1 MIENLRYAVRQ
12 LFRAPTFTIVTILTL
27 ALGVGANTAI
37 FSVIQAVLLH
47 PSGVQDPERVASFHA
62 KYTQL
67 NLPSIGVSA
76 PDFADAQS
84 MHGLVDTAAMVQAAS
99 FNATFDGRTQ
109 HLRAGRV
116 TWQWFQVFGAEPILG
131 RTFLSEEDQSGADRV
146 IVLSYAA
153 WQRMFGGQHD
163 VIDKT
168 LLLDDKSY
176 RVIGVM
182 RSDFAWPK
190 GVELWTPLGLAPTA
204 FAANNRFNES
214 YNSVVRLKQGVT
226 VAQFNAGIE
235 QKRLEEI
242 RREGTS
248 GFNFGQTSGWGM
260 FAQPWTEDAA
270 GDLRKPLFALFAVV
284 AMILLIACTNISGLM
299 LARSSTRMKE
309 LAIRT
314 ALGASLRQL
323 AMQFVVETALLAGT
337 ATVIGVVAG
346 PLLGKLLLFAIP
358 HDLARGFAVH
368 TDLRVVMAA
377 AGFGLLAA
385 FLAGLA
391 PVVQLARR
399 YKSLRLSEYSK
410 SATAGA
416 GRQRF
421 RNVLVC
427 TEIALAVLLVAGS
440 GLFLASL
447 RQLQR
452 VDPGFRSDSVLTG
465 KVTLNATNY
474 HDQNLKQANF
484 VRDVTERLSAQPGV
498 VAAAAVYPLPFASQ
512 MFPSGSFG
520 IEERPPASPD
530 DPGPHGD
537 RRWATPGFLAAMQ
550 IPLLQGRWFG
560 EEDRI
565 GSPAVAVIDDML
577 ARAYWPGRSAI
588 GQHVR
593 FGGPKSPWVEIVGVI
608 GHVRRDSLEVEE
620 NKGVIY
626 RPMAQQ
632 PVDEAVFVV
641 RTKMNPDAMRTPL
654 TEAVRAV
661 DSTEAVYEVE
671 TLGHFVGDSLAA
683 RHLLVWLLTM
693 FGGLAL
699 LLAAIGI
706 YGLLSFTASQ
716 RTTEI
721 GIRMALGAQR
731 WQVVSL
737 MLRESLVLI
746 GAGILVGLLL
756 TFVAQRILI
765 HSFAAMD
772 SGLSLSLVLLR
783 LVCWWRRR
791 LLRLFRLGGRL
802 VLIRWWRCGMSEGR
816 GGEPDPGSGISRG
829 FAAAL
834 IGRAFIP

>member
-1 MIENLRYAVRQ
+1 VIENLRYAIRQ

-47 PSGVQDPERVASFHA
+47 PSGVQDPERVASFHG

-76 PDFADAQS
+76 PDFADAES

-109 HLRAGRV
+109 HLNAGKV
-116 TWQWFQVFGAEPILG
+116 TWKWFQVFGAEPILG
-131 RTFLSEEDQSGADRV
+131 RTFLPEEDQNGAERV

-163 VIDKT
+163 VIDKK
-168 LLLDDKSY
+168 LLLDDQSY

-190 GVELWTPLGLAPTA
+190 GAELWTPLGLAPTA

-214 YNSVVRLKQGVT
+214 YNSVVRLKPGVT

-242 RREGTS
+242 RREGT
-248 GFNFGQTSGWGM
+248 GFTFGQSSGWGM

-299 LARSSTRMKE
+299 LARASTRMKE
-309 LAIRT
+309 MAIRS

-323 AMQFVVETALLAGT
+323 AMQFIVETALLAGT
-337 ATVIGVVAG
+337 ATVIGVLAG
-346 PLLGKLLLFAIP
+346 PLLGKLLLLAIP
-358 HDLARGFAVH
+358 HDLATGFAVH
-368 TDLRVVMAA
+368 TDLRVVAVA

-391 PVVQLARR
+391 PVVQLAQRH
-399 YKSLRLSEYSK
+399 KSLRLSEYSK

-427 TEIALAVLLVAGS
+427 TEIALAFLLVAGS

-447 RQLQR
+447 RQLQT
-452 VDPGFRSDSVLTG
+452 VDPGFKSDSVLTG
-465 KVTLNATNY
+465 KVTLDATNY
-474 HDQNLKQANF
+474 KNQDLKQANF
-484 VRDVTERLSAQPGV
+484 IHDVAERLSAQPGV
-498 VAAAAVYPLPFASQ
+498 VAAAAVFPAPFASA
-512 MFPSGSFG
+512 MHPSSSFR
-520 IEERPPASPD
+520 IVEKPAGPN

-537 RRWATPGFLAAMQ
+537 KGWATPGYLKAMQ
-550 IPLLQGRWFG
+550 IPLLEGRWFS
-560 EEDRI
+560 EEDRKD
-565 GSPAVAVIDDML
+565 SPAVAVIDDML
-577 ARAYWPGRSAI
+577 AKAYWPGRSAVGGHLRLG
-588 GQHVR
+588 GQD
-593 FGGPKSPWVEIVGVI
+593 SPPVEIVGVI
-608 GHVRRDSLEVEE
+608 GHVRKDSLEVEE
-620 NKGVIY
+620 NKGIIY

-632 PVDEAVFVV
+632 PVGEAVFVV
-641 RTKMNPDAMRTPL
+641 RTKMDPDVMRAPL
-654 TEAVRAV
+654 VESVRAV
-661 DSTEAVYEVE
+661 DSSEAVYDVA
-671 TLGHFVGDSLAA
+671 TLGSFVGDSLAA

-746 GAGILVGLLL
+746 GAGILAGLVL
-756 TFVAQRILI
+756 TFVAQRVLI

-772 SGLSLSLVLLR
+772 SGLSLSLV
-783 LVCWWRRR
+783 
-791 LLRLFRLGGRL
+791 
-802 VLIRWWRCGMSEGR
+802 
-816 GGEPDPGSGISRG
+816 
-829 FAAAL
+829 FAAFSLLVAAAVASIVPARRSASVDPVIAL
-834 IGRAFIP
+834 RNE

>member
-1 MIENLRYAVRQ
+1 VLENLRYAMRQ

-76 PDFADAQS
+76 PDFQDAQS

-131 RTFLSEEDQSGADRV
+131 RTFLPEEDQSGSDRV
-146 IVLSYAA
+146 IVLSYVA

-163 VIDKT
+163 VVDKT

-214 YNSVVRLKQGVT
+214 YGSVVRLKPGVT
-226 VAQFNAGIE
+226 VAQFNAGIQ

-346 PLLGKLLLFAIP
+346 PLLGKLLLLAIP

-368 TDLRVVMAA
+368 TDLRVVLAA

-399 YKSLRLSEYSK
+399 YKSLQLSEYSK
-410 SATAGA
+410 GATAGA

-421 RNVLVC
+421 RNALVC
-427 TEIALAVLLVAGS
+427 TEIALAFLLVAGS

-447 RQLQR
+447 RQLQT

-474 HDQNLKQANF
+474 RDQDLKQANF

-498 VAAAAVYPLPFASQ
+498 VASAAVFPAPFASQ

-520 IEERPPASPD
+520 IEERPPAGPD

-537 RRWATPGFLAAMQ
+537 KAWATPGYLAAMQ
-550 IPLLQGRWFG
+550 IPILQGRWFG

-565 GSPAVAVIDDML
+565 GGPQVAVIDEML
-577 ARAYWPGRSAI
+577 AKAYWPGKSAI

-593 FGGPKSPWVEIVGVI
+593 FGGPKSQWIEIVGVI

-626 RPMAQQ
+626 RPIAQQ

-641 RTKMNPDAMRTPL
+641 RTKMNPDAMRTSL
-654 TEAVRAV
+654 VEAVRAV
-661 DSTEAVYEVE
+661 DSTEAVYDVG
-671 TLGHFVGDSLAA
+671 TLGSFVGDSLAA

-721 GIRMALGAQR
+721 GIRMAMGAQR

-737 MLRESLVLI
+737 MLRESLVLM
-746 GAGILVGLLL
+746 GAGIVAGLLL

-772 SGLSLSLVLLR
+772 SGLSVSLV
-783 LVCWWRRR
+783 
-791 LLRLFRLGGRL
+791 
-802 VLIRWWRCGMSEGR
+802 
-816 GGEPDPGSGISRG
+816 
-829 FAAAL
+829 FAAFSLLAAAAVASIVPARRSASVDPVVAL
-834 IGRAFIP
+834 RNE

>member
-1 MIENLRYAVRQ
+1 VIENLRYAVRQ

-47 PSGVQDPERVASFHA
+47 PSGVQDPERVASFHG

-76 PDFADAQS
+76 PDFQDAQS
-84 MHGLVDTAAMVQAAS
+84 MHGLVDTAAMVQSAS

-109 HLRAGRV
+109 HLRAGKV

-131 RTFLSEEDQSGADRV
+131 RTFLPEEDQNGADRV

-163 VIDKT
+163 VVDKT

-214 YNSVVRLKQGVT
+214 YGSVLRLKPGVT
-226 VAQFNAGIE
+226 VAQFNAAIE

-346 PLLGKLLLFAIP
+346 PLLGKLLLLAIP
-358 HDLARGFAVH
+358 HDLATGFAVH
-368 TDLRVVMAA
+368 TDLRVVMAT

-399 YKSLRLSEYSK
+399 YKSLQLSEYSK
-410 SATAGA
+410 GATAGA

-427 TEIALAVLLVAGS
+427 TEIALAFLLVAGS

-447 RQLQR
+447 RRLQT
-452 VDPGFRSDSVLTG
+452 VDPGFKSDSVLTG
-465 KVTLNATNY
+465 KVTLDATNY
-474 HDQNLKQANF
+474 KGQDLKQVNF
-484 VRDVTERLSAQPGV
+484 IHDVTERLSAQPGV
-498 VAAAAVYPLPFASQ
+498 VAAAAVFPAPFASA
-512 MFPSGSFG
+512 MHPSSSFRIVEKPTG
-520 IEERPPASPD
+520 PN

-537 RRWATPGFLAAMQ
+537 KGWATPGYLKAMQ
-550 IPLLQGRWFG
+550 IPLLEGRWFS
-560 EEDRI
+560 EEDRKD
-565 GSPAVAVIDDML
+565 SPAVAVIDDML
-577 ARAYWPGRSAI
+577 AKAYWPGRSAVGGHLRLG
-588 GQHVR
+588 GQD
-593 FGGPKSPWVEIVGVI
+593 SPPVEIVGVI
-608 GHVRRDSLEVEE
+608 GHVRKDSLEVEE
-620 NKGVIY
+620 NKGIIY

-632 PVDEAVFVV
+632 PVGEAVFVV
-641 RTKMNPDAMRTPL
+641 RTKMDPDGMRAPL
-654 TEAVRAV
+654 VEAVRVV
-661 DSTEAVYEVE
+661 DSSEAVYDVA
-671 TLGHFVGDSLAA
+671 TLGSFVGDSLAA
-683 RHLLVWLLTM
+683 RQLLVWLLTM

-721 GIRMALGAQR
+721 GIRMAMGAQR

-746 GAGILVGLLL
+746 GAGILAGLLL

-772 SGLSLSLVLLR
+772 SGLSVSLV
-783 LVCWWRRR
+783 
-791 LLRLFRLGGRL
+791 
-802 VLIRWWRCGMSEGR
+802 
-816 GGEPDPGSGISRG
+816 
-829 FAAAL
+829 FAAFSLLLAAAVASIVPARRSASVDPVVAL
-834 IGRAFIP
+834 RNE

>member
-1 MIENLRYAVRQ
+1 VIENLRYGVRQ

-47 PSGVQDPERVASFHA
+47 PSGVQDPERVASFHG

-76 PDFADAQS
+76 PDFADAQL
-84 MHGLVDTAAMVQAAS
+84 MHGLVEKAAMSQAAS
-99 FNATFDGRTQ
+99 FNATFDARTQ
-109 HLRAGRV
+109 HLRAAKV
-116 TWQWFQVFGAEPILG
+116 SQQWFQVFGAEPILG
-131 RTFLSEEDQSGADRV
+131 RTFLPEEDNSGAERV

-163 VIDKT
+163 VIDKK
-168 LLLDDKSY
+168 LLLDDQSY

-182 RSDFAWPK
+182 RSDFVWPK
-190 GVELWTPLGLAPTA
+190 GAELWTPLGLAPTA
-204 FAANNRFNES
+204 FAASNRFNES
-214 YNSVVRLKQGVT
+214 YNSVVRLKPDVT
-226 VAQFNAGIE
+226 VARFNAGIE
-235 QKRLEEI
+235 QKRLEEV
-242 RREGTS
+242 RREGTGS
-248 GFNFGQTSGWGM
+248 FGQSSGWGM

-284 AMILLIACTNISGLM
+284 VMILLIACTNISGLM
-299 LARSSTRMKE
+299 LARASTRMKE
-309 LAIRT
+309 MAIRS

-323 AMQFVVETALLAGT
+323 AMQFVVETALLAGI
-337 ATVIGVVAG
+337 ATLIGVLAG
-346 PLLGKLLLFAIP
+346 PLLGKMLLLAIP
-358 HDLARGFAVH
+358 HDLARGFSVQ
-368 TDLRVVMAA
+368 TDLRVVAVA

-399 YKSLRLSEYSK
+399 HKSLRLAEYSK
-410 SATAGA
+410 GATAGA

-427 TEIALAVLLVAGS
+427 TEIALAFLLVAGS

-447 RQLQR
+447 RQLQT
-452 VDPGFRSDSVLTG
+452 VDPGFKSDDVLTG
-465 KVTLNATNY
+465 KVTLDATNY
-474 HDQNLKQANF
+474 RDQDLKQANF
-484 VRDVTERLSAQPGV
+484 VRDVTSRLSEQPGV
-498 VAAAAVYPLPFASQ
+498 VAAAAVFPAPFASQ

-537 RRWATPGFLAAMQ
+537 KRWATPGYLAAMQ

-565 GSPAVAVIDDML
+565 GNPPVAVIDEML
-577 ARAYWPGRSAI
+577 AKAYFPGKSAV

-593 FGGPKSPWVEIVGVI
+593 FGDPKVPWVEIVGVI

-632 PVDEAVFVV
+632 PVNEAVFVV

-654 TEAVRAV
+654 VEAVHAV
-661 DSTEAVYEVE
+661 DSSEAVYEVE
-671 TLGHFVGDSLAA
+671 TLGSFVTDSLAA
-683 RHLLVWLLTM
+683 RQLLVWLLTM

-746 GAGILVGLLL
+746 GAGIGAGLVL

-772 SGLSLSLVLLR
+772 SGMSLSLVVAAFCLL
-783 LVCWWRRR
+783 
-791 LLRLFRLGGRL
+791 
-802 VLIRWWRCGMSEGR
+802 
-816 GGEPDPGSGISRG
+816 
-829 FAAAL
+829 FAAAIASIVPARRSASVDPVIAL
-834 IGRAFIP
+834 RNE

>member
-1 MIENLRYAVRQ
+1 MLDNLRYAVRQ

-67 NLPSIGVSA
+67 NLPIIGVSA
-76 PDFADAQS
+76 PDFADARSMQS
-84 MHGLVDTAAMVQAAS
+84 QVDASALVQAVS
-99 FNATFDGRTQ
+99 YNATFDARTQ
-109 HLRAGRV
+109 HLRAAKV
-116 TWQWFQVFGAEPILG
+116 SQQWFQVFGAEPILG
-131 RTFLSEEDQSGADRV
+131 RTFLPEEDQNGAERTV
-146 IVLSYAA
+146 VLSYAA

-163 VIDKT
+163 VIDKKI
-168 LLLDDKSY
+168 LLDDQSY

-190 GVELWTPLGLAPTA
+190 SVELWTSLGLPPTA
-204 FAANNRFNES
+204 FAAENRFNES
-214 YNSVVRLKQGVT
+214 YNSVVRLKPGVS

-242 RREGTS
+242 RREGTG
-248 GFNFGQTSGWGM
+248 GFTFGQTSGWGM

-270 GDLRKPLFALFAVV
+270 GDLRKPLLALFAVV
-284 AMILLIACTNISGLM
+284 VMILLIACTNISGLM
-299 LARSSTRMKE
+299 LARASVRMKE
-309 LAIRT
+309 MAIRS

-337 ATVIGVVAG
+337 ATVIGVLAG
-346 PLLGKLLLFAIP
+346 PLLGRLLLLAIP
-358 HDLARGFAVH
+358 HDLATGFAVH
-368 TDLRVVMAA
+368 TDLRVVIAA

-391 PVVQLARR
+391 PVVQLARTH
-399 YKSLRLSEYSK
+399 KSLKLTEYSK
-410 SATAGA
+410 GATAGA

-421 RNVLVC
+421 RNALVC
-427 TEIALAVLLVAGS
+427 TEIALAFLLVAGS

-447 RQLQR
+447 RQLQT
-452 VDPGFRSDSVLTG
+452 VDPGFKSDAVMTG
-465 KVTLNATNY
+465 KVTLDATNY
-474 HDQNLKQANF
+474 KGQDLKQVNF
-484 VRDVTERLSAQPGV
+484 IHDVTERLSAQPGV
-498 VAAAAVYPLPFASQ
+498 VAAAAVFPAPFASA
-512 MFPSGSFG
+512 MHPSGSFRIVEKPTG
-520 IEERPPASPD
+520 PN

-537 RRWATPGFLAAMQ
+537 KVWATPGFLATMQ
-550 IPLLQGRWFG
+550 IPMLQGRWFT
-560 EEDRI
+560 EEDRKD
-565 GSPAVAVIDDML
+565 SPQVAVIDDML
-577 ARAYWPGRSAI
+577 AKAYWPGRSAVGGHLRLG
-588 GQHVR
+588 GQD
-593 FGGPKSPWVEIVGVI
+593 SPPVEIVGVI
-608 GHVRRDSLEVEE
+608 GHVRKDSLEVEE

-632 PVDEAVFVV
+632 PVGEAVFVV
-641 RTKMNPDAMRTPL
+641 RTKMDPDAMRTPL
-654 TEAVRAV
+654 VEAVRAV
-661 DSTEAVYEVE
+661 DSSEAVYDVQ
-671 TLGHFVGDSLAA
+671 TLGSFVNDSLAA
-683 RHLLVWLLTM
+683 RQLLVWLLTM

-737 MLRESLVLI
+737 MLKESLVLI
-746 GAGILVGLLL
+746 GAGILAGLVL

-765 HSFAAMD
+765 HSFAGME
-772 SGLSLSLVLLR
+772 SGLSLSLLFAAFSLL
-783 LVCWWRRR
+783 
-791 LLRLFRLGGRL
+791 
-802 VLIRWWRCGMSEGR
+802 
-816 GGEPDPGSGISRG
+816 
-829 FAAAL
+829 FAAAVASIVPARRSAGVDPVIAL
-834 IGRAFIP
+834 RNE

>member
-1 MIENLRYAVRQ
+1 VIENLRYGVRQ

-47 PSGVQDPERVASFHA
+47 PSGVQDPERVASFHG

-84 MHGLVDTAAMVQAAS
+84 MHGLVEKAAMSQAAS
-99 FNATFDGRTQ
+99 FNATFDARTQ
-109 HLRAGRV
+109 HLRAAKV
-116 TWQWFQVFGAEPILG
+116 SQQWFQVFGAEPILG
-131 RTFLSEEDQSGADRV
+131 RTFLPEEDNSGAERV

-163 VIDKT
+163 VIDKK
-168 LLLDDKSY
+168 LLLDDQSY

-190 GVELWTPLGLAPTA
+190 GAELWTPLGLAPTA

-214 YNSVVRLKQGVT
+214 YNSVVRLKQGIT

-235 QKRLEEI
+235 QKRLEEV
-242 RREGTS
+242 RREGTGS
-248 GFNFGQTSGWGM
+248 FGQSSGWGM

-284 AMILLIACTNISGLM
+284 VMILLIACTNISGLM
-299 LARSSTRMKE
+299 LARASTRMKE
-309 LAIRT
+309 MAIRS

-323 AMQFVVETALLAGT
+323 AMQFVVETALLAGI
-337 ATVIGVVAG
+337 ATLIGVLAG
-346 PLLGKLLLFAIP
+346 PLLGKMLLLAIP
-358 HDLARGFAVH
+358 HDLARGFSVH
-368 TDLRVVMAA
+368 TDLRVVAVA

-399 YKSLRLSEYSK
+399 HKSLRLAEYSK
-410 SATAGA
+410 GATAGA

-427 TEIALAVLLVAGS
+427 TEIALAFLLVAGS

-447 RQLQR
+447 RQLQT
-452 VDPGFRSDSVLTG
+452 VDPGFKSDDVLTG
-465 KVTLNATNY
+465 KVTLDATNY
-474 HDQNLKQANF
+474 RDQDLKQANF
-484 VRDVTERLSAQPGV
+484 VRDVTSRLSEQPGV
-498 VAAAAVYPLPFASQ
+498 VAAAAVFPAPFASQ

-537 RRWATPGFLAAMQ
+537 KRWATPGYLAAMQ

-565 GSPAVAVIDDML
+565 GNPPVAVIDEML
-577 ARAYWPGRSAI
+577 AKAYFPGKSAV

-593 FGGPKSPWVEIVGVI
+593 FGDPKVPWVEIVGVI

-632 PVDEAVFVV
+632 PVNEAVFVV

-654 TEAVRAV
+654 VEAVHAV
-661 DSTEAVYEVE
+661 DSSEAVYEVE
-671 TLGHFVGDSLAA
+671 TLGSFVTDSLAA
-683 RHLLVWLLTM
+683 RQLLVWLLTM

-746 GAGILVGLLL
+746 GAGIGAGLVL

-772 SGLSLSLVLLR
+772 SGMSLSLVVAAFCLL
-783 LVCWWRRR
+783 
-791 LLRLFRLGGRL
+791 
-802 VLIRWWRCGMSEGR
+802 
-816 GGEPDPGSGISRG
+816 
-829 FAAAL
+829 FAAAIASIVPARRSASVDPVIAL
-834 IGRAFIP
+834 RNE

>member
-1 MIENLRYAVRQ
+1 VLENLRYAVRQ
-12 LFRAPTFTIVTILTL
+12 LFRAPTFAIVTILTL

-47 PSGVQDPERVASFHA
+47 PSGVQDPERVASFHG

-84 MHGLVDTAAMVQAAS
+84 MHGLVDTAAMVQSAS

-109 HLRAGRV
+109 HLRAGKV

-131 RTFLSEEDQSGADRV
+131 RTFLPEEDQKGAERV

-163 VIDKT
+163 VIDKKV
-168 LLLDDKSY
+168 LLDDQSY

-190 GVELWTPLGLAPTA
+190 GVELWTPLGLAPTE

-214 YNSVVRLKQGVT
+214 YNSVVRLRPGVT

-299 LARSSTRMKE
+299 LARASARMKE
-309 LAIRT
+309 MAIRS

-323 AMQFVVETALLAGT
+323 AMQFVVETALLAGV
-337 ATVIGVVAG
+337 ATVIGILAG
-346 PLLGKLLLFAIP
+346 PLLGRLLLVAIP
-358 HDLARGFAVH
+358 HDLATGFAVH
-368 TDLRVVMAA
+368 TDLRVVAAA

-385 FLAGLA
+385 LLAGLA
-391 PVVQLARR
+391 PVVQLARTH
-399 YKSLRLSEYSK
+399 KSLRLTEYSK
-410 SATAGA
+410 GATAGA

-427 TEIALAVLLVAGS
+427 TEIALAFLLVAGC

-447 RQLQR
+447 RQLQT

-465 KVTLNATNY
+465 KVTLDATNY
-474 HDQNLKQANF
+474 RDQDLKQVNF
-484 VRDVTERLSAQPGV
+484 IHGVTERLSAQPGV
-498 VAAAAVYPLPFASQ
+498 VAAAAVFPAPFASG
-512 MFPSGSFG
+512 MHPSGSFRIAEKPTG
-520 IEERPPASPD
+520 PN

-537 RRWATPGFLAAMQ
+537 KVWATPGFLAALQ
-550 IPLLQGRWFG
+550 IPLLEGRWFS
-560 EEDRI
+560 EEDRRD
-565 GSPAVAVIDDML
+565 SPQVAVIDDML
-577 ARAYWPGRSAI
+577 AKAYWPGRSAVGGHLRLG
-588 GQHVR
+588 GQD
-593 FGGPKSPWVEIVGVI
+593 SPPVEIVGVI
-608 GHVRRDSLEVEE
+608 GHVRKDSLEVEE

-632 PVDEAVFVV
+632 PVGEAVFVV
-641 RTKMNPDAMRTPL
+641 RTKMDPDAMRAPL
-654 TEAVRAV
+654 VEAVRAV
-661 DSTEAVYEVE
+661 DSSEAVYDVA
-671 TLGHFVGDSLAA
+671 TLGSFVGDSLAA

-746 GAGILVGLLL
+746 GAGIVAGLVL

-765 HSFAAMD
+765 HSFAAME
-772 SGLSLSLVLLR
+772 SGLSLSLV
-783 LVCWWRRR
+783 
-791 LLRLFRLGGRL
+791 
-802 VLIRWWRCGMSEGR
+802 
-816 GGEPDPGSGISRG
+816 
-829 FAAAL
+829 FAAFSLLVAAAVASIVPARRSASVDPVIAL
-834 IGRAFIP
+834 RNE

>member
-1 MIENLRYAVRQ
+1 MDDLRYALRQ

-76 PDFADAQS
+76 PDFQDAQS
-84 MHGLVDTAAMVQAAS
+84 LHGLVDTAAMMQAAS

-131 RTFLSEEDQSGADRV
+131 RTFRQEEDQSGADRV

-163 VIDKT
+163 VIDKK
-168 LLLDDKSY
+168 LLLDDQSY
-176 RVIGVM
+176 RVVGVM

-190 GVELWTPLGLAPTA
+190 GVELWTPLELAPTA

-214 YNSVVRLKQGVT
+214 YNSVVRLRPGVT
-226 VAQFNAGIE
+226 VAQFNAAIE

-242 RREGTS
+242 RREGS
-248 GFNFGQTSGWGM
+248 GSFGQSSGWGM

-323 AMQFVVETALLAGT
+323 AMQFVLETALLAGT

-346 PLLGKLLLFAIP
+346 PLLGKVLLLAIP

-368 TDLRVVMAA
+368 TDLRVVLAA

-391 PVVQLARR
+391 PVVQLVRR
-399 YKSLRLSEYSK
+399 YKSLQLSEYSK
-410 SATAGA
+410 GATAGA

-427 TEIALAVLLVAGS
+427 TEIALAFLLVAGS

-447 RQLQR
+447 RQLQT
-452 VDPGFRSDSVLTG
+452 VDPGFKSDSVLTG

-474 HDQNLKQANF
+474 RNQDLKQANF

-498 VAAAAVYPLPFASQ
+498 LAAAAVFPAPFASAVY
-512 MFPSGSFG
+512 PSGSFA
-520 IEERPPASPD
+520 IQERPQASPD
-530 DPGPHGD
+530 DPGPHADKG
-537 RRWATPGFLAAMQ
+537 WATAGYLAAMQ
-550 IPLLQGRWFG
+550 IPLLQGRW
-560 EEDRI
+560 
-565 GSPAVAVIDDML
+565 
-577 ARAYWPGRSAI
+577 
-588 GQHVR
+588 
-593 FGGPKSPWVEIVGVI
+593 
-608 GHVRRDSLEVEE
+608 
-620 NKGVIY
+620 
-626 RPMAQQ
+626 
-632 PVDEAVFVV
+632 
-641 RTKMNPDAMRTPL
+641 
-654 TEAVRAV
+654 
-661 DSTEAVYEVE
+661 
-671 TLGHFVGDSLAA
+671 LGK
-683 RHLLVWLLTM
+683 R
-693 FGGLAL
+693 
-699 LLAAIGI
+699 
-706 YGLLSFTASQ
+706 TASV
-716 RTTEI
+716 I
-721 GIRMALGAQR
+721 HR
-731 WQVVSL
+731 W
-737 MLRESLVLI
+737 R
-746 GAGILVGLLL
+746 
-756 TFVAQRILI
+756 
-765 HSFAAMD
+765 
-772 SGLSLSLVLLR
+772 
-783 LVCWWRRR
+783 
-791 LLRLFRLGGRL
+791 
-802 VLIRWWRCGMSEGR
+802 
-816 GGEPDPGSGISRG
+816 
-829 FAAAL
+829 
-834 IGRAFIP
+834 

>member
-1 MIENLRYAVRQ
+1 VIENLRYAVRQ
-12 LFRAPTFTIVTILTL
+12 LFRTPTFAIVTILTL

-76 PDFADAQS
+76 PDFQDAQS
-84 MHGLVDTAAMVQAAS
+84 MHGMVDAAAMVQAAS

-109 HLRAGRV
+109 HLRAAKV
-116 TWQWFQVFGAEPILG
+116 SQQWFQVFGAEPIVG
-131 RTFLSEEDQSGADRV
+131 RTFVPEEDQNGAERTV
-146 IVLSYAA
+146 VLSYAA
-153 WQRMFGGQHD
+153 WQRMFGGQRD
-163 VIDKT
+163 VVDKKI
-168 LLLDDKSY
+168 LLDDQSY

-190 GVELWTPLGLAPTA
+190 GVELWTALGLAPTE
-204 FAANNRFNES
+204 FAAQNRFNES
-214 YNSVVRLKQGVT
+214 YGSVVRMKPGVM
-226 VAQFNAGIE
+226 VAQLNAALE

-248 GFNFGQTSGWGM
+248 GFTFGQSSGWGM

-270 GDLRKPLFALFAVV
+270 GDLRKPLLALFAVV

-299 LARSSTRMKE
+299 LARASTRMRE
-309 LAIRT
+309 MAIRS

-323 AMQFVVETALLAGT
+323 AMQFVVETALLAGV
-337 ATVIGVVAG
+337 ATLIGVLAG
-346 PLLGKLLLFAIP
+346 PLLGRLLLLAIP

-368 TDLRVVMAA
+368 TDVRVVAVA

-385 FLAGLA
+385 FLAGVA
-391 PVVQLARR
+391 PVVQLARTH
-399 YKSLRLSEYSK
+399 KSLKLAEYSK
-410 SATAGA
+410 STTAGA
-416 GRQRF
+416 SKQRF

-427 TEIALAVLLVAGS
+427 TEVAVAFLLVAAS

-447 RQLQR
+447 KQLQT

-465 KVTLNATNY
+465 KVTLDATNY
-474 HDQNLKQANF
+474 RKQDLKQANF
-484 VRDVTERLSAQPGV
+484 VRDVTTRLSEQPGV
-498 VAAAAVYPLPFASQ
+498 VAAAAVFPAPFASQ

-520 IEERPPASPD
+520 IVERPPAKPD

-537 RRWATPGFLAAMQ
+537 KGWATPGYLAAMQ
-550 IPLLQGRWFG
+550 IPLLAGRWFNEG
-560 EEDRI
+560 DRI
-565 GSPAVAVIDDML
+565 GTPAVAVIDDML
-577 ARAYWPGRSAI
+577 AKAYWPGTSPI
-588 GQHVR
+588 GQHIR
-593 FGGPKSPWVEIVGVI
+593 AGSKTPPIEIVGVI

-641 RTKMNPDAMRTPL
+641 RTKMNPEAMRTPL
-654 TEAVRAV
+654 VEAVRAV
-661 DSTEAVYEVE
+661 DSSEAVYEVE
-671 TLGHFVGDSLAA
+671 TLGGFVTDSLAA

-716 RTTEI
+716 RTTEV

-737 MLRESLVLI
+737 MLRDSMMMI
-746 GAGILVGLLL
+746 GAGIIAGLVL
-756 TFVAQRILI
+756 TFVAQRVLA
-765 HSFAAMD
+765 HSFAAMGT
-772 SGLSLSLVLLR
+772 GLWVSLV
-783 LVCWWRRR
+783 
-791 LLRLFRLGGRL
+791 
-802 VLIRWWRCGMSEGR
+802 
-816 GGEPDPGSGISRG
+816 
-829 FAAAL
+829 FAAISLVAAAAIASIVPARRSASVDPVVAL
-834 IGRAFIP
+834 RNE

>member
-1 MIENLRYAVRQ
+1 VLDNLRYAVRQ

-47 PSGVQDPERVASFHA
+47 PSGVQEPERVASFHA

-67 NLPSIGVSA
+67 NLPIIGVSA
-76 PDFADAQS
+76 PDFADARS
-84 MHGLVDTAAMVQAAS
+84 MQNQVDAAAMVQNVS
-99 FNATFDGRTQ
+99 YNATFDARTQ
-109 HLRAGRV
+109 HLRAAKV
-116 TWQWFQVFGAEPILG
+116 SQQWFQVFGAEPIVG
-131 RTFLSEEDQSGADRV
+131 RTFLPEEDQSGAERTV
-146 IVLSYAA
+146 VLSYAA
-153 WQRMFGGQHD
+153 WQRMFGGAHD
-163 VIDKT
+163 VVDKKI
-168 LLLDDKSY
+168 LLDDQSY

-190 GVELWTPLGLAPTA
+190 GVEMWTALGLAPTA
-204 FAANNRFNES
+204 FAADNRFNES
-214 YNSVVRLKQGVT
+214 YNSVVRLKPGVT

-248 GFNFGQTSGWGM
+248 HFTFGESSGWGM

-270 GDLRKPLFALFAVV
+270 GDLKKPLLALFAVV
-284 AMILLIACTNISGLM
+284 VMILLIACTNISGLM
-299 LARSSTRMKE
+299 LARASVRMKE
-309 LAIRT
+309 MAIRS

-337 ATVIGVVAG
+337 ATAIGILAG
-346 PLLGKLLLFAIP
+346 PLLGRLLLLAIP

-368 TDLRVVMAA
+368 TDLRVVLAA

-391 PVVQLARR
+391 PVVQLARTH
-399 YKSLRLSEYSK
+399 KSLRLAEYSK
-410 SATAGA
+410 SSTAGA

-427 TEIALAVLLVAGS
+427 TEIALAFLLVAGS

-447 RQLQR
+447 RQLQT
-452 VDPGFRSDSVLTG
+452 VDPGFKSDAVMTG
-465 KVTLNATNY
+465 KVTLDATNY
-474 HDQNLKQANF
+474 KGQDLKQVNF
-484 VRDVTERLSAQPGV
+484 IHDVTERLSAQPGV
-498 VAAAAVYPLPFASQ
+498 VAAAAVFPAPFASP
-512 MFPSGSFG
+512 MHPSGSFRIVEKPTG
-520 IEERPPASPD
+520 PN

-537 RRWATPGFLAAMQ
+537 KVWATPGFLAAMQ
-550 IPLLQGRWFG
+550 IPLLQGRWFS
-560 EEDRI
+560 EEDRKDT
-565 GSPAVAVIDDML
+565 PQVAVIDDML
-577 ARAYWPGRSAI
+577 AKAYWPGRSAVGGHLRLG
-588 GQHVR
+588 GQD
-593 FGGPKSPWVEIVGVI
+593 SPPVEIVGVI
-608 GHVRRDSLEVEE
+608 AHVRKDSLEVEE

-632 PVDEAVFVV
+632 PVGEAVFVV
-641 RTKMNPDAMRTPL
+641 RTKMDPDAMRVPL
-654 TEAVRAV
+654 VEAVRAV
-661 DSTEAVYEVE
+661 DSQEAVYDVE
-671 TLGHFVGDSLAA
+671 TLGSFVTDSLAA
-683 RHLLVWLLTM
+683 RQLLVWLLTM

-706 YGLLSFTASQ
+706 YGLLSFTALQ

-737 MLRESLVLI
+737 MLKESLVLI
-746 GAGILVGLLL
+746 GAGIGAGLVL
-756 TFVAQRILI
+756 TFVAQRVLI

-772 SGLSLSLVLLR
+772 SGLSLSLVVAAFCLL
-783 LVCWWRRR
+783 
-791 LLRLFRLGGRL
+791 
-802 VLIRWWRCGMSEGR
+802 
-816 GGEPDPGSGISRG
+816 
-829 FAAAL
+829 FAAAVASIVPARRSASVDPVIAL
-834 IGRAFIP
+834 RNE

>member
-1 MIENLRYAVRQ
+1 VIDNLRYAVRQ

-76 PDFADAQS
+76 PDFQDAQS
-84 MHGLVDTAAMVQAAS
+84 MHELVDAAAMVQSAS

-109 HLRAGRV
+109 HLIAARV
-116 TWQWFQVFGAEPILG
+116 SQQWFQVFGAEPILG
-131 RTFLSEEDQSGADRV
+131 RTFLPEEDQSGADRV

-190 GVELWTPLGLAPTA
+190 SVELWTPLGLAPTA

-214 YNSVVRLKQGVT
+214 YGSVLRLKPGAT
-226 VAQFNAGIE
+226 VAQLNAGLE

-242 RREGTS
+242 RREGTG
-248 GFNFGQTSGWGM
+248 GFTFGQTSGWGM

-284 AMILLIACTNISGLM
+284 AMVLLIACTNISGLM
-299 LARSSTRMKE
+299 LARASSRMRE

-314 ALGASLRQL
+314 ALGASLRQI
-323 AMQFVVETALLAGT
+323 AMQFVLETALLAGT
-337 ATVIGVVAG
+337 ATLIGVVAG
-346 PLLGKLLLFAIP
+346 PLLGRLLLLAIP
-358 HDLARGFAVH
+358 RDLAKGFAVH
-368 TDLRVVMAA
+368 TDLRVVLAA

-391 PVVQLARR
+391 PVVQLARTH
-399 YKSLRLSEYSK
+399 KSLRLTEHSK

-416 GRQRF
+416 GKQRF
-421 RNVLVC
+421 RNALVC
-427 TEIALAVLLVAGS
+427 TEIALAFLLVAGC

-447 RQLQR
+447 RQLQM
-452 VDPGFRSDSVLTG
+452 VDPGFKSDSVLTG

-474 HDQNLKQANF
+474 KDQDLKQANF
-484 VRDVTERLSAQPGV
+484 VRGVTARLSAQPGV
-498 VAAAAVYPLPFASQ
+498 VAAAAVFPAPFASQ

-520 IEERPPASPD
+520 IQDRPSGPD

-537 RRWATPGFLAAMQ
+537 RRWATPGYLAAMQ
-550 IPLLQGRWFG
+550 IPLMQGRWFG
-560 EEDRI
+560 EDDRI
-565 GSPAVAVIDDML
+565 GTPAVAVIDEML
-577 ARAYWPGRSAI
+577 AKAYWPGRSAI

-593 FGGPKSPWVEIVGVI
+593 FGGDKSPWVEIVGVI

-641 RTKMNPDAMRTPL
+641 RTKMSPDAMRTPL
-654 TEAVRAV
+654 VEAVRAV
-661 DSTEAVYEVE
+661 DSTEAVYDVA
-671 TLGHFVGDSLAA
+671 TLSSFVGDSLAA

-699 LLAAIGI
+699 LLASIGI

-737 MLRESLVLI
+737 MLRESIVMI
-746 GAGILVGLLL
+746 GAGILAGLLL
-756 TFVAQRILI
+756 TFVAQRILV
-765 HSFAAMD
+765 HAFAAMD
-772 SGLSLSLVLLR
+772 SGLSLSLV
-783 LVCWWRRR
+783 
-791 LLRLFRLGGRL
+791 
-802 VLIRWWRCGMSEGR
+802 
-816 GGEPDPGSGISRG
+816 
-829 FAAAL
+829 FAAVSLLVAAAVASIVPARRSASVDPVIAL
-834 IGRAFIP
+834 RNE

>member
-1 MIENLRYAVRQ
+1 MDDVRYAVRQ
-12 LFRAPTFTIVTILTL
+12 LFRAPTFAIVTILTL

-84 MHGLVDTAAMVQAAS
+84 MHAMVDAAAMVQAAS
-99 FNATFDGRTQ
+99 FNATFDARTQ
-109 HLRAGRV
+109 HLRAARV
-116 TWQWFQVFGAEPILG
+116 SQQWFQVFGAEPILG
-131 RTFLSEEDQSGADRV
+131 RTFLPEEDQKGAERV

-153 WQRMFGGQHD
+153 WQRMFGGEHD
-163 VIDKT
+163 VVDKKV
-168 LLLDDKSY
+168 LLDDQSY

-190 GVELWTPLGLAPTA
+190 GVELWTPLGLEPTA

-214 YNSVVRLKQGVT
+214 YNSVVKLKPGVS
-226 VAQFNAGIE
+226 VAQFNAAME

-248 GFNFGQTSGWGM
+248 GFTFGQSSGWGM

-270 GDLRKPLFALFAVV
+270 GDLRKPLVALFAVV

-299 LARSSTRMKE
+299 LARASTRMRE
-309 LAIRT
+309 MAIRS

-323 AMQFVVETALLAGT
+323 AMQFVVETALLAGV
-337 ATVIGVVAG
+337 ATLIGVLAG
-346 PLLGKLLLFAIP
+346 PFLGRLLLLAIP

-368 TDLRVVMAA
+368 TDVRVVAVA

-385 FLAGLA
+385 FLAGVA
-391 PVVQLARR
+391 PVVQLARTH
-399 YKSLRLSEYSK
+399 KSLKLAEYSK
-410 SATAGA
+410 STTAGA
-416 GRQRF
+416 SKHRF

-427 TEIALAVLLVAGS
+427 TEIALAFLLVAGS

-447 RQLQR
+447 KQLQT
-452 VDPGFRSDSVLTG
+452 VDPGFKSESVLTG

-474 HDQNLKQANF
+474 HDQALKQANF

-498 VAAAAVYPLPFASQ
+498 VAAAAVYPAPFASQ
-512 MFPSGSFG
+512 MFPSASFA
-520 IEERPPASPD
+520 IQERPPAGPD
-530 DPGPHGD
+530 DPGPHADKG
-537 RRWATPGFLAAMQ
+537 WATPRYLAAMQ
-550 IPLLQGRWFG
+550 IPLLRGRWFS
-560 EEDRI
+560 EEDRM
-565 GSPAVAVIDDML
+565 GAPPVAVIDDML
-577 ARAYWPGRSAI
+577 AKAYWPGGNAI
-588 GQHVR
+588 GQHIR
-593 FGGPKSPWVEIVGVI
+593 NGKNLPPIEIVGVI

-661 DSTEAVYEVE
+661 DSTEAVYEVG
-671 TLGHFVGDSLAA
+671 TLGSFVGDSLAA

-737 MLRESLVLI
+737 MLRESLVLM
-746 GAGILVGLLL
+746 GAGILAGLLL

-772 SGLSLSLVLLR
+772 SGLSVSLL
-783 LVCWWRRR
+783 
-791 LLRLFRLGGRL
+791 
-802 VLIRWWRCGMSEGR
+802 
-816 GGEPDPGSGISRG
+816 
-829 FAAAL
+829 FAAFSLLLAAAVASIVPARRSASVDPVVAL
-834 IGRAFIP
+834 RNE

>member
-1 MIENLRYAVRQ
+1 MRQ

-47 PSGVQDPERVASFHA
+47 PSGVQDPESVASFHA

-116 TWQWFQVFGAEPILG
+116 TWQWFQVFGAKPILG
-131 RTFLSEEDQSGADRV
+131 RTFLREEDQKGAERV

-163 VIDKT
+163 VIDKKV
-168 LLLDDKSY
+168 LLDDQSY

-190 GVELWTPLGLAPTA
+190 GVELWTPLGLAPTEY
-204 FAANNRFNES
+204 AANNRFNES
-214 YNSVVRLKQGVT
+214 YNSVVRLKAGVT
-226 VAQFNAGIE
+226 VEQFNAGIE

-248 GFNFGQTSGWGM
+248 GGFGNFAQTSGWGM

-284 AMILLIACTNISGLM
+284 VMVLLIACTNISGLM
-299 LARSSTRMKE
+299 LARASARMKE
-309 LAIRT
+309 MAIRS

-337 ATVIGVVAG
+337 ATVIGILAG
-346 PLLGKLLLFAIP
+346 PLLGKLLLLAIP

-368 TDLRVVMAA
+368 TDLRVVLVA

-391 PVVQLARR
+391 PVVQLARTH
-399 YKSLRLSEYSK
+399 KSLRLTEYSK
-410 SATAGA
+410 SSTAGA
-416 GRQRF
+416 PRQRF

-427 TEIALAVLLVAGS
+427 TEIALAFLLVAGS

-447 RQLQR
+447 KQLQM
-452 VDPGFRSDSVLTG
+452 VDPGFKSDAVLTG
-465 KVTLNATNY
+465 KVTLDATNY
-474 HDQNLKQANF
+474 KGQDLKQANF
-484 VRDVTERLSAQPGV
+484 IHDVTERLSAQPGV
-498 VAAAAVYPLPFASQ
+498 VAAAAVYPMPFASG
-512 MFPSGSFG
+512 MYPSASFR
-520 IEERPPASPD
+520 IVEKPAGPN
-530 DPGPHGD
+530 DPGPHSDKG
-537 RRWATPGFLAAMQ
+537 WATPGYLRAMQ
-550 IPLLQGRWFG
+550 IPLLEGRWFS
-560 EEDRI
+560 EEDRKD
-565 GSPAVAVIDDML
+565 SPPVAVIDDML
-577 ARAYWPGRSAI
+577 AKAYWPARSAVGGHLRLG
-588 GQHVR
+588 GQD
-593 FGGPKSPWVEIVGVI
+593 SPPVEIVGVI
-608 GHVRRDSLEVEE
+608 GHVRKDSLEVEE
-620 NKGVIY
+620 NKGIIY
-626 RPMAQQ
+626 RPMAQN
-632 PVDEAVFVV
+632 PVGEAVFVV
-641 RTKMNPDAMRTPL
+641 RTKMDPEVMRAPL
-654 TEAVRAV
+654 VEAVRAV
-661 DSTEAVYEVE
+661 DSSEAVYDVE
-671 TLGHFVGDSLAA
+671 TLGSFVTDSLAA
-683 RHLLVWLLTM
+683 RQLLVWLLTM

-737 MLRESLVLI
+737 MLRDSLVLI
-746 GAGILVGLLL
+746 GAGIMAGLVL
-756 TFVAQRILI
+756 TFVAQRILV
-765 HSFAAMD
+765 HAFAAMNT
-772 SGLSLSLVLLR
+772 GLWLSLLSAAVCLL
-783 LVCWWRRR
+783 L
-791 LLRLFRLGGRL
+791 
-802 VLIRWWRCGMSEGR
+802 
-816 GGEPDPGSGISRG
+816 
-829 FAAAL
+829 AAAIASIVPARRSASVDPVIAL
-834 IGRAFIP
+834 RNE

>member
-1 MIENLRYAVRQ
+1 VLENLRYAVRQ

-76 PDFADAQS
+76 PDFQDAQS
-84 MHGLVDTAAMVQAAS
+84 MKGLVDTAAMVQAAS

-109 HLRAGRV
+109 HLRAARV
-116 TWQWFQVFGAEPILG
+116 GQQWFQVFGAEPILG
-131 RTFLSEEDQSGADRV
+131 RTFLPEEDQKGAERV

-163 VIDKT
+163 VVDKKV
-168 LLLDDKSY
+168 LLDDQSY

-190 GVELWTPLGLAPTA
+190 GVELWTPLGLEPTA

-214 YNSVVRLKQGVT
+214 YGSVVKLKPGVT

-242 RREGTS
+242 RREGTGS
-248 GFNFGQTSGWGM
+248 FGQSSGWGM

-323 AMQFVVETALLAGT
+323 TMQFVVETALLAGV

-346 PLLGKLLLFAIP
+346 PLLGKLLLLAIP

-368 TDLRVVMAA
+368 TDLWVVAAA

-399 YKSLRLSEYSK
+399 YKSLQLSEYSK
-410 SATAGA
+410 GATAGA

-427 TEIALAVLLVAGS
+427 TEIALAFLLVAGS

-447 RQLQR
+447 RQLQT
-452 VDPGFRSDSVLTG
+452 VDPGFKSDSVLTG

-474 HDQNLKQANF
+474 RDQDLKQANF
-484 VRDVTERLSAQPGV
+484 IHDVTERLSAQPGV
-498 VAAAAVYPLPFASQ
+498 VAAAAVFPAPFASQ

-520 IEERPPASPD
+520 IQERPPASPD
-530 DPGPHGD
+530 DPGPHAD
-537 RRWATPGFLAAMQ
+537 KRWATSGYLAAMQ
-550 IPLLQGRWFG
+550 IPLVQGRWFG

-565 GSPAVAVIDDML
+565 GSPPVAVIDDML
-577 ARAYWPGRSAI
+577 AKAYWPAKNAI
-588 GQHVR
+588 GQHIR
-593 FGGPKSPWVEIVGVI
+593 TGRNAPPIEIVGVI

-641 RTKMNPDAMRTPL
+641 RTKMNPDAMRAPL
-654 TEAVRAV
+654 VEAVLAV
-661 DSTEAVYEVE
+661 DSTEAVYEVA
-671 TLGHFVGDSLAA
+671 TLSSFVGDSLAA

-737 MLRESLVLI
+737 MLRESMVLI
-746 GAGILVGLLL
+746 GAGILAGLVL

-772 SGLSLSLVLLR
+772 SGLSLSLV
-783 LVCWWRRR
+783 
-791 LLRLFRLGGRL
+791 
-802 VLIRWWRCGMSEGR
+802 
-816 GGEPDPGSGISRG
+816 
-829 FAAAL
+829 FAAFSLLAAAAIASIVPARRSASVDPVVAL
-834 IGRAFIP
+834 RNE

>member
-1 MIENLRYAVRQ
+1 MLENLRYAMRQ

-37 FSVIQAVLLH
+37 FSVVQAVLLH

-67 NLPSIGVSA
+67 NLPSSGVSA
-76 PDFADAQS
+76 PDFQDAQS
-84 MHGLVDTAAMVQAAS
+84 MTGMVDKAAMVQPAS

-109 HLRAGRV
+109 HLRAGKV
-116 TWQWFQVFGAEPILG
+116 TWQWFQVFGAQPILG
-131 RTFLSEEDQSGADRV
+131 RTFLSEEDQKGAERV

-153 WQRMFGGQHD
+153 WQRMFGGQQD
-163 VIDKT
+163 VVDKKI
-168 LLLDDKSY
+168 LLDDQSY

-190 GVELWTPLGLAPTA
+190 GVELWTPLGLAPTE

-214 YNSVVRLKQGVT
+214 YNSVLRLKKGVT
-226 VAQFNAGIE
+226 VAQFNAAME
-235 QKRLEEI
+235 QKRQEEI

-270 GDLRKPLFALFAVV
+270 GDLRKPLVALFAVV

-299 LARSSTRMKE
+299 LARASMRMKE
-309 LAIRT
+309 MAIRS

-337 ATVIGVVAG
+337 ATVIGIVAG
-346 PLLGKLLLFAIP
+346 PLLGKLLLLAIP
-358 HDLARGFAVH
+358 HDLATGFAVH
-368 TDLRVVMAA
+368 TDLRVVAVA

-385 FLAGLA
+385 LLAGLA
-391 PVVQLARR
+391 PVVQLARTH
-399 YKSLRLSEYSK
+399 KSLRLSEYSK
-410 SATAGA
+410 GATAGA
-416 GRQRF
+416 GKQRF

-427 TEIALAVLLVAGS
+427 TEIALAFLLVAGC

-447 RQLQR
+447 RQLQA
-452 VDPGFRSDSVLTG
+452 VDPGFKSDSVLTG
-465 KVTLNATNY
+465 KVTLDATNY
-474 HDQNLKQANF
+474 KGQDLKQANF
-484 VRDVTERLSAQPGV
+484 IHDVTERLSAQPGV
-498 VAAAAVYPLPFASQ
+498 VAASAVFPAPFASQ
-512 MFPSGSFG
+512 MHPSGSFG
-520 IEERPPASPD
+520 IQERPPAGPD
-530 DPGPHGD
+530 DPGPHAD
-537 RRWATPGFLAAMQ
+537 RGWATPGYLAAMR
-550 IPLLQGRWFG
+550 IPLLQGRWFS

-565 GSPAVAVIDDML
+565 GAPPVAVIDDML
-577 ARAYWPGRSAI
+577 AKAYWPGKSPI
-588 GQHVR
+588 GQHVLYGR
-593 FGGPKSPWVEIVGVI
+593 NSPPIEIVGVVS
-608 GHVRRDSLEVEE
+608 HVRKDSLEVEE

-641 RTKMNPDAMRTPL
+641 RTKMDPEVMRTPL
-654 TEAVRAV
+654 VQAVKAV
-661 DSTEAVYEVE
+661 DSSEAVYEVE
-671 TLGHFVGDSLAA
+671 TLDSFVADSLAA
-683 RHLLVWLLTM
+683 RQLLVWLLTM

-731 WQVVSL
+731 WQVVTL
-737 MLRESLVLI
+737 ILRQSFTLIGIGIAAGLVL
-746 GAGILVGLLL
+746 
-756 TFVAQRILI
+756 TFAVQRILI
-765 HSFAAMD
+765 HNFAAMNTGMAG
-772 SGLSLSLVLLR
+772 SMALAGLCLVL
-783 LVCWWRRR
+783 V
-791 LLRLFRLGGRL
+791 
-802 VLIRWWRCGMSEGR
+802 
-816 GGEPDPGSGISRG
+816 
-829 FAAAL
+829 A
-834 IGRAFIP
+834 